1 MRGVVWFS
9 WVRASGVHCDNDEW
23 CVTLGCWERTQGGQQ
38 AGVLPQP
45 RCCVSDSTLRCL
57 CHIFLSSLPLY
68 HPASCAFLKRHK
80 STLIL
85 YCIDSHWKWWNWCR
99 MKLVF
104 AVCIESLENPLFT
117 VFCCLHFLVCTTAT
131 CQYRKIL
138 DWKPG
143 LRNVLLIQC

>member
-9 WVRASGVHCDNDEW
+9 WVRASGVHCDKMSDAWLWGAGRGHREDSRPESYHSHDAASQ
-23 CVTLGCWERTQGGQQ
+23 TL
-38 AGVLPQP
+38 
-45 RCCVSDSTLRCL
+45 TLRCL